1 MITADQAVP
10 ACIRGAVELEQE
22 LQDAVSSYATAE
34 EINLAIANT
43 KVLAGLAKK
52 GSDRALCLSRLVAL
66 HSRRRVL
73 GL

>member
-1 MITADQAVP
+1 MIAAENVAP
-10 ACIRGAVELEQE
+10 ACVRGAVELEQE
-22 LQDAVSSYATAE
+22 LQDAVSSYASIH
-34 EINLAIANT
+34 EIDLAIANT